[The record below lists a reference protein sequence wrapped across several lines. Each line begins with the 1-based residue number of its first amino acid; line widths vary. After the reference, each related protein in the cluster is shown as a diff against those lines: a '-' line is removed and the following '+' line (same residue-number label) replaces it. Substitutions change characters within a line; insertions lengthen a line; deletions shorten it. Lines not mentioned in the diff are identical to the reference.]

1 LQDEALLLRGGSQS
15 LLARQLRAPKLWG
28 GGLSTD
34 EYRSILGAMHRAA
47 VSYGLV
53 TVGPTPFGNGSE
65 GWQLQGNVVRFHRRP
80 PLKAAEGRVGPNPYF
95 VSLYDNLSRL
105 LVEGPD
111 GLPRLE
117 GREHTAQVEGTLRE
131 IREERFRFEEDDVR
145 KLGERGT
152 QLLDYG
158 EDNRFL
164 PILFCSP
171 TMELG
176 VDISAL
182 SAVYLRNIP
191 PTPANYA
198 QRSGRAGRSGQAA
211 LVLSYCAAQSPHDQY
226 FFRDQ
231 RAMVHGVVRP
241 PAIELSNRELVQS
254 HLNAIWLASTDVALE
269 SGIADLLDLSAVGRP
284 VKQVIRDALGNPEIA
299 KRSTVRMER
308 FLGQLAEGLT
318 ADKAPWFD
326 TAAEFSRRSAQNAL
340 QRFETSFDRWRDL
353 FDAAERQLNDAHRM
367 ISDHST
373 GSKELRAAKDRH
385 RQAANQLEL
394 LKSRADA
401 QSADFNTYRYLATE
415 GFLPGYNFP
424 RLPLLAYVPGAQD
437 SIRKQTFLQRA
448 RFVGISEF
456 GPRSLVYHEGRAFR
470 VVKAMISASARA
482 DGDGRLATRA
492 IEVCRECGAAHE
504 ARSRER
510 CHACGA
516 LLADAFLIR
525 DVFRIANVET
535 IPAERISINDEERQR
550 QGFDLQTLFAW
561 ASRSGR
567 VDVREAD
574 VHEGGQEIVRL
585 SYGSGA
591 TITRVNKGL
600 RRRRNQT
607 DLGFTIDPRTGWWA
621 KGDDE
626 DDEGG
631 DSITTRQKV
640 VPAVEESKNALLLR
654 PTAAF
659 GALSASCL
667 MTLRHGL
674 LRGIETLFQLEQGE
688 ILSESLPSREDCRA
702 ILFYE
707 ASEGGAGVLS
717 RLVIEPGAMARV
729 ARQALSIMH
738 FDPPADLTNV
748 TAESL
753 PEDTGV
759 ACVAGCYRCVLSYY
773 NQPDHEAIDRRE
785 AAMKTVLLRLAR
797 SATSP
802 AVRAADPSAAST
814 GTSGNSVEE
823 WRAALSARGLDAPD
837 FTISKFGSA
846 ENIVIWA
853 DYCVAASLG
862 EPPHSDR
869 GKLRHGGVDLVVF
882 PESRR
887 AWSASLD
894 QLAGLLRG

>member
-1 LQDEALLLRGGSQS
+1 MTFALIYSNWAFRSGCFEPSEAGGEAKAIAIMKNGAALLLGGSRPEGRRKCSMLPKFLDPDVSNNNS
-15 LLARQLRAPKLWG
+15 LAHAQQPVSTHRPKLFFG
-28 GGLSTD
+28 QLSSYQTW
-34 EYRSILGAMHRAA
+34 SRAC
-47 VSYGLV
+47 
-53 TVGPTPFGNGSE
+53 
-65 GWQLQGNVVRFHRRP
+65 
-80 PLKAAEGRVGPNPYF
+80 
-95 VSLYDNLSRL
+95 
-105 LVEGPD
+105 
-111 GLPRLE
+111 PRN
-117 GREHTAQVEGTLRE
+117 
-131 IREERFRFEEDDVR
+131 VR

-164 PILFCSP
+164 PVLFCSP

-211 LVLSYCAAQSPHDQY
+211 LVLSYCSAQSPHDQY

-241 PAIELSNRELVQS
+241 PAIDLSNQELVQS

-269 SGIADLLDLSAVGRP
+269 PGIADLLDLSGAGRP
-284 VKQVIRDALGNPEIA
+284 VKAAIRDALVTPKIA
-299 KRSTVRMER
+299 SQATVRMER
-308 FLGQLAEGLT
+308 FLGQFADALT
-318 ADKAPWFD
+318 PDKAPWFD
-326 TAAEFSRRSAQNAL
+326 TASEFGRRSVANAL
-340 QRFETSFDRWRDL
+340 QRFEASFDRWRDL
-353 FDAAERQLNDAHRM
+353 FDAAERQLNDAHRI

-394 LKSRADA
+394 LKSRSDS
-401 QSADFNTYRYLATE
+401 QSSDFYTYRYLATE

-424 RLPLLAYVPGAQD
+424 RLPLLAYVPGSQD

-470 VVKAMISASARA
+470 VVKAMISSSARA
-482 DGDGRLATRA
+482 DGDGKLATRA

-504 ARSRER
+504 ARSRET

-516 LLADAFLIR
+516 VLADAHLIR

-567 VDVREAD
+567 IDVREA
-574 VHEGGQEIVRL
+574 VVREGGEEIVLL

-591 TITRVNKGL
+591 TITRINKGL
-600 RRRRNQT
+600 RRRRNKT
-607 DLGFTIDPRTGWWA
+607 DLGFVIDPRTGWWA

-626 DDEGG
+626 EDESG
-631 DSITTRQKV
+631 DGVTTRQKV
-640 VPAVEESKNALLLR
+640 VPTVEESKNALLLR
-654 PTAAF
+654 PAPAF
-659 GALSASCL
+659 GALSASA
-667 MTLRHGL
+667 MTTLRHGL
-674 LRGIETLFQLEQGE
+674 LRGIETVFQLEQGE
-688 ILSESLPSREDCRA
+688 ILSESLPNKEDCRA

-717 RLVIEPGAMARV
+717 RLAIEPDALSRV
-729 ARQALSIMH
+729 ARASLRIMH
-738 FDPPADLTNV
+738 FEPPADLITV
-748 TAESL
+748 TADAL
-753 PEDTGV
+753 PEDRTA

-773 NQPDHEAIDRRE
+773 NQPDHETIDRRE
-785 AAMKTVLLRLAR
+785 AAMKTALLKLAR
-797 SATSP
+797 SDTTS
-802 AVRAADPSAAST
+802 AVRASEPSVAST
-814 GTSGNSVEE
+814 SISSGNGVEE
-823 WRAALSARGLDAPD
+823 WRAALSARGLDGPD
-837 FTISKFGSA
+837 LKLSKFNGT
-846 ENIVIWA
+846 ENIVVWP

-862 EPPHSDR
+862 EPRLSDR
-869 GKLRHGGVDLVVF
+869 DKLRHSGVDLVVF
-882 PESRR
+882 PASNRD
-887 AWSASLD
+887 WSAALD